1 MVDPLWFGDR
11 GLGISRYLDRPYT
24 VSTTRSTVPPPSNK
38 TEAPPTK
45 PVRRI
50 LGVGLATVVV
60 GVVVVGVALAIVYFF
75 GRTEPAEVDLDTA
88 IAVAESTVAP
98 SGTQSASSSP
108 DTTVDEEAEFGTDV
122 SGIWTVDTDTGTFS
136 FEEATATF
144 AGFRVE
150 EELAQIGAA
159 TAVGR
164 SPAVS
169 GAVTIDRTTITEAE
183 IEVDLTAIVSDESR
197 RERAIREALNTGQHP
212 TATFV
217 LTQPLD
223 FGQVPSEGATVSATA
238 IGDMTINGVTRMI
251 EIPLQA
257 QVAGES
263 ILIVGSASVVFADF
277 EVDTPTAPMVLSVA
291 DQGTIEIQLWLVR
304 A

>member
-1 MVDPLWFGDR
+1 VTPT
-11 GLGISRYLDRPYT
+11 S
-24 VSTTRSTVPPPSNK
+24 SKTTESPPK
-38 TEAPPTK
+38 K

-50 LGVGLATVVV
+50 LGIGLAMLVL
-60 GVVVVGVALAIVYFF
+60 VGVALALIYFF
-75 GRTEPAEVDLDTA
+75 GGTEPAEVDLDATVN
-88 IAVAESTVAP
+88 AVAQSTTAP
-98 SGTQSASSSP
+98 ASNQSTSSS
-108 DTTVDEEAEFGTDV
+108 TTTEGEVGSSPAGV
-122 SGIWTVDTDTGTFS
+122 SGIWRVDTDTGTFS

-169 GAVTIDRTTITEAE
+169 GAVTIDETTITQAE

-197 RERAIREALNTGQHP
+197 RERAIREALNTSQHP

-223 FGQVPSEGATVSATA
+223 FGQVPSDGATVAATA
-238 IGDMTINGVTRMI
+238 IGDMTINGVTRAI

-263 ILIVGSASVVFADF
+263 ILIVGSANVVFADF

-291 DQGTIEIQLWLVR
+291 DQGTIELQLWLVR

>member
-1 MVDPLWFGDR
+1 VTPT
-11 GLGISRYLDRPYT
+11 SSKT
-24 VSTTRSTVPPPSNK
+24 

-50 LGVGLATVVV
+50 LGAGLAT
-60 GVVVVGVALAIVYFF
+60 VVVVGVALAIVYFF
-75 GRTEPAEVDLDTA
+75 GRTEPAEVDLDTTVN
-88 IAVAESTVAP
+88 AVAQSTVAP
-98 SGTQSASSSP
+98 SGTQTTSSTP
-108 DTTVDEEAEFGTDV
+108 GITVEGDDEFGTDV

-164 SPAVS
+164 SPEVS
-169 GAVTIDRTTITEAE
+169 GAVTIDETTITEAE

-217 LTQPLD
+217 LTEPLD

-238 IGDMTINGVTRMI
+238 VGDITINGVTKTI

-257 QVAGES
+257 QLAGES
-263 ILIVGSASVVFADF
+263 ILIVGSANVVFADF
-277 EVDTPTAPMVLSVA
+277 DVDTPTAPMVLSVA
-291 DQGTIEIQLWLVR
+291 DQGTIELQLWLVR
-304 A
+304 S

>member
-1 MVDPLWFGDR
+1 MIPASSKTSEPKPAKPFR
-11 GLGISRYLDRPYT
+11 RAIGL
-24 VSTTRSTVPPPSNK
+24 VS
-38 TEAPPTK
+38 
-45 PVRRI
+45 
-50 LGVGLATVVV
+50 
-60 GVVVVGVALAIVYFF
+60 VVVVGVALALVYFF
-75 GRTEPAEVDLDTA
+75 GGVEPAEVDLETTVN
-88 IAVAESTVAP
+88 AVVQSTIPPSPAQSTPTQSTPTQSTSGGSAAANVEDGPGVAP
-98 SGTQSASSSP
+98 
-108 DTTVDEEAEFGTDV
+108 TDV
-122 SGIWTVDTDTGTFS
+122 TGIWTVDTNTGTFS

-169 GAVTIDRTTITEAE
+169 GAVTIDETTITQAE
-183 IEVDLTAIVSDESR
+183 IAVDLTTIVSDESR

-217 LTQPLD
+217 LTEHLD
-223 FGQVPSEGATVSATA
+223 FGGVPSEGGATVAATA
-238 IGDMTINGVTRMI
+238 IGDMTINGVTKTI

-257 QVAGES
+257 QVAGGS
-263 ILIVGSASVVFADF
+263 ILIVGSTNVVFADF
-277 EVDTPTAPMVLSVA
+277 DVETPSAPMVLSVA
-291 DQGTIEIQLWLVR
+291 DEGTIEIQLWLVR